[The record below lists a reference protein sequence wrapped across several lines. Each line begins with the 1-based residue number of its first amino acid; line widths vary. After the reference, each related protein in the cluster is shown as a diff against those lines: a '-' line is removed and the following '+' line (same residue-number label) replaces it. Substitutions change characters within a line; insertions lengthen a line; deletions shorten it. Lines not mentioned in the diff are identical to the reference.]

1 MYSSSF
7 YSAGAWSCFQCT
19 PVVENRVS
27 AARAKQ
33 LEVSQGTEN
42 AYKLAKKYKV
52 YLIVVAHPSKMLR
65 GQGGKYPVPGL
76 YDISDSAHW
85 SNKADKGIVVHRE
98 DLIASKETIIRVVK
112 SR

>member
-1 MYSSSF
+1 
-7 YSAGAWSCFQCT
+7 
-19 PVVENRVS
+19 VVIDPWNEMDHTRPPDMTLTEYVGY
-27 AARAKQ
+27 AIKQ
-33 LEVSQGTEN
+33 FR
-42 AYKLAKKYKV
+42 KLAKKYKV

-85 SNKADKGIVVHRE
+85 SNKADIGIVVHRE
-98 DLIASKETIIRVVK
+98 DLIASKETKIRVVK